1 MKKKV
6 NEVIN
11 YTDSSPGLPIHFTTR
26 NEWFKL
32 NYTDFTPEIFSQET
46 CITI

>member
-11 YTDSSPGLPIHFTTR
+11 CTGSSPGLPIHFNTR
-26 NEWFKL
+26 NEWFKQ
-32 NYTDFTPEIFSQET
+32 NYTDFIPEIFSQEN
-46 CITI
+46 CFTI